1 MKTLLA
7 LSLAVIMA
15 SGGCGDGGDKP
26 SGTRDDPIGER
37 EAGRR
42 CVTVGQWAYDEKG
55 RELVC
60 RRRSDDASTRWL
72 TPRD

>member
-26 SGTRDDPIGER
+26 SGTRDDPIIGKK
-37 EAGRR
+37 AGRF
-42 CVTVGQWAYDEKG
+42 CSSPGQWAIDDKG

-60 RRRSDDASTRWL
+60 RRREGDAAPRWL
-72 TPRD
+72 TPND